1 MENKIQKENDRK
13 KEYILKLKDLRRTSK
28 KNKAILSFKYDSL
41 NRIINFVHISVIVVS
56 TIITFLETMKAQFD
70 FESRAW
76 EIIPIILA
84 SYIGLSMAILRF
96 LKLEENKEEIAKCR
110 EDHVSIVN
118 KFVKT
123 IDRMETFN
131 IEDSNLEQWNN
142 LVENYESDV
151 FDNYITIRSRFD
163 YLMNYTDVIY
173 YKKMYQ
179 NYYLK
184 EKFVNENI
192 ELIRD
197 FKNIPNK
204 GYWTK
209 GCCGTIEKIDSDK
222 FFTDIEEGNLD
233 EFRFN
238 DKIKNIRNNRSIK
251 KYNVRNF
258 KQQFDTENDDI
269 DENKNNENKD
279 VNLTI
284 ADTVN
289 KSNETTI

>member
-204 GYWTK
+204 GYRTK
-209 GCCGTIEKIDSDK
+209 GCCGT
-222 FFTDIEEGNLD
+222 
-233 EFRFN
+233 R
-238 DKIKNIRNNRSIK
+238 KN
-251 KYNVRNF
+251 
-258 KQQFDTENDDI
+258 
-269 DENKNNENKD
+269 
-279 VNLTI
+279 
-284 ADTVN
+284 
-289 KSNETTI
+289 